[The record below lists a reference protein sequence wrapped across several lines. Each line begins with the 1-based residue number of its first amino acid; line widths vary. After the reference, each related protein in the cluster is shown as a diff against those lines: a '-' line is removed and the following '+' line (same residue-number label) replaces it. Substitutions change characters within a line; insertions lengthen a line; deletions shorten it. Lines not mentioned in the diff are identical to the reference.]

1 MSKIIIGI
9 HGLGNKPEKDIL
21 EKWWLQSICE
31 GLRKVKRF
39 NFEPRFKLVY
49 WADILNKKP
58 LSQLIDDP
66 ENPFFLDEPYSPSN
80 LNTKPEQHS
89 KRKKFLGFLEDQ
101 LDKIFLN
108 DDLSAN
114 FNFISDLIFKKYF
127 MELEVY
133 YAKLPP
139 VNDKSFKSVKEII
152 RNRLAN
158 VLKKYK
164 GDDILLIAH
173 SMGSII
179 AYDVCNFTVPEIDID
194 TLVTMGS
201 PLGLPIILSKIA
213 EEKKLEDQSVIKLKS
228 PPNISKSW
236 FNFADIQDNVALNY
250 NLADDFESN
259 DHGVQVIDTIVVNDY
274 VIKEERNPHKSY
286 GYLRAPEFSNIL
298 ADFLERDTNKFS
310 LWLRKKFY
318 GLKTIFKKIFQSLP
332 FIFRRN
338 S

>member
-31 GLRKVKRF
+31 GLKKVNRF
-39 NFEPRFKLVY
+39 TFEPKFKMVY

-58 LSQLIDDP
+58 LSELIDDI
-66 ENPFFLDEPYSPSN
+66 ENPFFLDEPYSPATN
-80 LNTKPEQHS
+80 NTKPANNS

-108 DDLSAN
+108 DDLTTN

-133 YAKLPP
+133 YAKQPA
-139 VNDKSFKSVKEII
+139 VNDASFKSVKEII
-152 RNRLAN
+152 RDRLAN
-158 VLKKYK
+158 TLKKYK
-164 GDDILLIAH
+164 RDDILLIAH

-179 AYDVCNFTVPEIDID
+179 AYDVCSFTTPEIKID

-201 PLGLPIILSKIA
+201 PLGIPIILSKIA
-213 EEKKLEDQSVIKLKS
+213 EERKLIDPNIKKLKS
-228 PPNISKSW
+228 PQNITKSW
-236 FNFADIQDNVALNY
+236 FNFADIEDNVAHNY

-259 DHGVQVIDTIVVNDY
+259 DRGVKVTDAVVVNDY
-274 VIKEERNPHKSY
+274 IVKGERNPHKSY

-298 ADFLERDTNKFS
+298 ADFLERDTSKLA
-310 LWLRKKFY
+310 LWLEKKVY
-318 GLKTIFKKIFQSLP
+318 ELKNIFKKIIRALS
-332 FIFRRN
+332 IKFRRN
-338 S
+338 

>member
-1 MSKIIIGI
+1 MSKVIIGI

-21 EKWWLQSICE
+21 EKWWLQAICE
-31 GLRKVKRF
+31 GLRKVNRF
-39 NFEPRFKLVY
+39 NFEPKFKLVY

-58 LSQLIDDP
+58 LSELIDDA

-80 LNTKPEQHS
+80 LNPKQEQHS

-127 MELEVY
+127 LELDVY
-133 YAKLPP
+133 YAKQPP

-152 RNRLAN
+152 RNRLSAE
-158 VLKKYK
+158 LKNHK

-179 AYDVCNFTVPEIDID
+179 AYDVCNFSVPEIKID

-201 PLGLPIILSKIA
+201 PLGIPIILSKIA
-213 EEKKLEDQSVIKLKS
+213 EEQKLIDPEIKKLKS
-228 PPNISKSW
+228 PPNISKNW
-236 FNFADIQDNVALNY
+236 FNFADVEDNVALNY

-259 DHGVQVIDTIVVNDY
+259 EAGVKVIDIVVANDY
-274 VIKEERNPHKSY
+274 MVRGERNPHKSY

-298 ADFLERDTNKFS
+298 ADFLKRDAGKFT
-310 LWLRKKFY
+310 LWLRKKLY
-318 GLKTIFKKIFQSLP
+318 EFKNIFQKIINLLASK
-332 FIFRRN
+332 FRRK
-338 S
+338 